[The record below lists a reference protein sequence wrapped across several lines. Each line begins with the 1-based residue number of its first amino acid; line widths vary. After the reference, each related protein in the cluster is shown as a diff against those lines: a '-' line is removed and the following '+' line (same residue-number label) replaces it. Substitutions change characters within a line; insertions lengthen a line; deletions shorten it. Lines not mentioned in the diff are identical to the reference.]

1 VTPAVAR
8 FRNILDFT
16 LAAML
21 RRKGKNLLL
30 LSMFT
35 LVIGVFASIL
45 LFTQSLRH
53 EATLILKEAPE
64 IIIQRLVAGRHDLI
78 PVELRSRVATLPGV
92 RAVTP
97 RLWGYYFDPSGSA
110 TYTLVVPPPGS
121 IPEGTVRIGVG
132 VGRSRSLFTGKA
144 LAMQGYDGKEH
155 RFEIG
160 ALIPEESELVSSD
173 LVIISERDFRS
184 LFSYPA
190 DYATDLA
197 VTVANPR
204 EIPTVARKIAES
216 LPDTRV
222 VTRDDIINTYQALFD
237 WRSGVMALIFVSVL
251 ISFAV
256 FAWDRATGLSAE
268 ERRETGILKAIG
280 WETSDILLMKLCEGA
295 TISLVAFLGGCIL
308 AWVHIHYFWG
318 SLFGAF
324 LKGWSTLYPYFRLA
338 PVLDLYQMSV
348 LFMLTVPPYIAAIL
362 IPSWRAA
369 SMDPDTVMR
378 DP

>member
-1 VTPAVAR
+1 MTPGIAR
-8 FRNILDFT
+8 LRNILDFT
-16 LAAML
+16 LSAML

-45 LFTQSLRH
+45 LFTRSLRH
-53 EATLILKEAPE
+53 EAGLILEGTPE
-64 IIIQRLVAGRHDLI
+64 IIVQRLVAGRHDLI
-78 PVELRSRVATLPGV
+78 PVELASRVAALPGV

-97 RLWGYYFDPSGSA
+97 RLWGYYFDPSGGA
-110 TYTLVVPPPGS
+110 TYTLVVPLSDPV
-121 IPEGTVRIGVG
+121 PEGKVRIGVG
-132 VGRSRSLFTGKA
+132 VGRSRRLFAGKSM
-144 LAMQGYDGKEH
+144 AMQGYDGKEH
-155 RFEIG
+155 RFEIES
-160 ALIPEESELVSSD
+160 LIPEESELVSSD
-173 LVIISERDFRS
+173 LVIISEKDFRS
-184 LFSYPA
+184 LFSFPA
-190 DYATDLA
+190 GLATDLS

-204 EIPTVARKIAES
+204 EIPTVARKIIDS
-216 LPDTRV
+216 LPNTRV
-222 VTRDDIINTYQALFD
+222 VTRDDIVNTYQSLFN
-237 WRSGVMALIFVSVL
+237 WRSGVMALIFVSAL

-295 TISLVAFLGGCIL
+295 IISLISYLGGCIL
-308 AWVHIHYFWG
+308 AWVHVHYFWG
-318 SLFGAF
+318 SLFGSF

-338 PVLDLYQMSV
+338 PVLDPFQMAV
-348 LFMLTVPPYIAAIL
+348 LFMLTVPPYITAIL

-378 DP
+378 D

>member
-1 VTPAVAR
+1 MTPGVAR

-16 LAAML
+16 LSAML

-35 LVIGVFASIL
+35 LVISVFASIL
-45 LFTQSLRH
+45 LFTHSLRH
-53 EATLILKEAPE
+53 EATLILKGAPE
-64 IIIQRLVAGRHDLI
+64 IIIQHLVAGRHDLI
-78 PVELRSRVATLPGV
+78 PVQLAGRVTALPGV
-92 RAVTP
+92 RTVTP

-110 TYTLVVPPPGS
+110 TYTLVVPPTGQV
-121 IPEGTVRIGVG
+121 PEGTVRIGVG
-132 VGRSRSLFTGKA
+132 VGRSRSMFKGKT

-155 RFEIG
+155 RFEIES
-160 ALIPEESELVSSD
+160 LIPEESELVSSD
-173 LVIISERDFRS
+173 LVIISEQDFRS

-190 DYATDLA
+190 GFVTDLS

-204 EIPTVARKIAES
+204 EIPTVARKITEI

-222 VTRDDIINTYQALFD
+222 VTRDDIINTYQSLFD

-295 TISLVAFLGGCIL
+295 IISLIAYLGGCIL

-324 LKGWSTLYPYFRLA
+324 LKGWSTLYPYFRLT
-338 PVLDLYQMSV
+338 PLLDLYQMAV

>member
-1 VTPAVAR
+1 MTPAVAR

-35 LVIGVFASIL
+35 LVISVFASIL
-45 LFTQSLRH
+45 LFTHSLRH
-53 EATLILKEAPE
+53 EAGLILKEAPE

-78 PVELRSRVATLPGV
+78 PLELGDRVSALPGV
-92 RAVTP
+92 QMVTP
-97 RLWGYYFDPSGSA
+97 RLWGYYFDPSTSA
-110 TYTLVVPPPGS
+110 TYTLVVPPTGQV
-121 IPEGTVRIGVG
+121 PEGTVRIGVG
-132 VGRSRSLFTGKA
+132 VGRSRRVFPGKS

-160 ALIPEESELVSSD
+160 ELIPEESELVSSD
-173 LVIISERDFRS
+173 LVIISAQDFRS
-184 LFSYPA
+184 LFSYPKG
-190 DYATDLA
+190 YATDLA

-204 EIPTVARKIAES
+204 EISTVALKITES
-216 LPDTRV
+216 LPNTRV
-222 VTRDDIINTYQALFD
+222 VTRNDMVNTYQSLFN
-237 WRSGVMALIFVSVL
+237 WRSGVMALIFVSTL
-251 ISFAV
+251 LSFAV

-295 TISLVAFLGGCIL
+295 IISLLSFLGGCIL

-318 SLFGAF
+318 SLFGSF

-338 PVLDLYQMSV
+338 PVLDLFQMSV

-378 DP
+378 EP

>member
-1 VTPAVAR
+1 MTPAIAR

-35 LVIGVFASIL
+35 LVISVFASIL

-53 EATLILKEAPE
+53 EAAQILKEAPE

-78 PVELRSRVATLPGV
+78 PVEQGDRVAALPGV

-97 RLWGYYFDPSGSA
+97 RLWGYYFDPSGGA
-110 TYTLVVPPPGS
+110 TYTLVVPSRGAPAA
-121 IPEGTVRIGVG
+121 GTVRIGIG
-132 VGRSRSLFTGKA
+132 VGRSRSLFSGKSM
-144 LAMQGYDGKEH
+144 AMQGYDGREH
-155 RFEIG
+155 RFEIES
-160 ALIPEESELVSSD
+160 LIPAESELVSSD
-173 LVIISERDFRS
+173 LVVISEQDFRS
-184 LFSYPA
+184 LFSFPPG
-190 DYATDLA
+190 YATDLA

-204 EIPTVARKIAES
+204 EIPTLALKITES
-216 LPDTRV
+216 LPGTRV
-222 VTRDDIINTYQALFD
+222 VTREDMINTYQSLFN
-237 WRSGVMALIFVSVL
+237 WRSGVMALIFVSAL

-295 TISLVAFLGGCIL
+295 IISLISFLGGCIL

-324 LKGWSTLYPYFRLA
+324 LKGWSTIYPYFRLA
-338 PVLDLYQMSV
+338 PVLDLFQISV

-369 SMDPDTVMR
+369 SMDPDAVMR